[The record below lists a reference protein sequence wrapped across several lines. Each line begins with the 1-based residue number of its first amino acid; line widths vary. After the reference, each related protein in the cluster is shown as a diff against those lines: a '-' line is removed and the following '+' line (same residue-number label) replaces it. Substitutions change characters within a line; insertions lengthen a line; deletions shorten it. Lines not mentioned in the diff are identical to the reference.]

1 MQKFNMGHVPPVAF
15 GNGRMSH
22 VPEIAAR
29 LGQGPVLVI
38 ADAVLADLG
47 VTDQLAQVLGSKGKS
62 FEVAAPVSG
71 EPKEALVNDLCAQ
84 ARALDAAVIVGMGG
98 GAAMDA
104 AKLTAAIARSG
115 QRAETFA
122 LAAQPLPGNA
132 IPSIAIP
139 TTAGTG
145 SEVTRTSVI
154 SRADGSKIWFWG
166 EELMFSQAV
175 LDPQLTLSLP
185 PHITA
190 WTGID
195 AVAHAL
201 EGATSR
207 TTSPAGQLYGLEAL
221 RILTDDLPKVVDDGS
236 NLEARGRVL
245 WASLVAGLALHNCN
259 THMGHNISHALGS
272 IVRIHHGLATGLAL
286 EASLPWLTARPE
298 GASNY
303 AMASRAMAGEET
315 ADALPGRMSALM
327 RACGIAPE
335 LPAECAGVSKTELA
349 VEMKNDANIGMAQN
363 SACPMTHEDIDEL
376 AGLMMQKGVA
386 AAA

>member
-1 MQKFNMGHVPPVAF
+1 MQQFNMGQVPSVTF
-15 GNGRMSH
+15 GNGRITK
-22 VPEIAAR
+22 VPSMAAR
-29 LGQGPVLVI
+29 LGQGPVLII
-38 ADAVLADLG
+38 ADAILEDLG
-47 VTDQLAQVLGSKGKS
+47 MTDMLTQALSAKGMPFELA
-62 FEVAAPVSG
+62 ATVSG
-71 EPKEALVNDLCAQ
+71 EPKEALVDDLCVQ
-84 ARALDAAVIVGMGG
+84 ARELGAAVIVGLGG

-115 QRAETFA
+115 QNAASFA
-122 LAAQPLPGNA
+122 LAAQPLPVDG
-132 IPSIAIP
+132 IPAIAIP

-185 PHITA
+185 PQITA

-201 EGATSR
+201 EGATSSN
-207 TTSPAGQLYGLEAL
+207 TSPAGQLYGLEAL
-221 RILTDDLPKVVDDGS
+221 RVLTDDLPKVVSDGA

-272 IVRIHHGLATGLAL
+272 LVRIHHGLATGLAL

-298 GASNY
+298 GAANY
-303 AMASRAMAGEET
+303 AAASKAMGGAENAE
-315 ADALPGRMSALM
+315 ALPGALSALM
-327 RACGIAPE
+327 RASGIAAE
-335 LPAECAGVSKTELA
+335 LPAECASVSAEELA

-363 SACPMTHEDIDEL
+363 SACPVTASDIDEM
-376 AGLMMQKGVA
+376 AGLMMQTPVA